1 MELRLR
7 FISGCFWKIFP
18 QQIKTRQ
25 NKKDGKEWCNMEK
38 EMKNR
43 KFLEALRLYLA
54 GQKANWNETWT
65 EGEWIEFF
73 KLCEEQQVL
82 PMIYDTVYT
91 CPAFQTLQQGT
102 VQMIKS
108 RMLRKVMI
116 QTMKTEEFLVLYRK
130 LADQGVTPLVVK
142 GIICRNLYRDP
153 DYRTSSDEDLLIP
166 REQFS
171 KCHEIFTE
179 NGLLCPNSEENIWEA
194 GEVPYVKKNSALYIE
209 LHKELFPSESDAYG
223 DFNSVFDEVFEKKI
237 SCQINGMEVFTLSP
251 TDHLLY
257 LLLHAFKHFLHSGFG
272 IRQVCDIVMFANTYG
287 SQIDWEEVLE
297 KCRRFHGDLFAASL
311 FDIGEK
317 ELDFDREKAC
327 YPESWISLEAD
338 GKDLLEDLL
347 DAGVFG
353 DATMSRK
360 HSSNMTLQAV
370 TDDKKGQTAKA
381 SLMHSLFPERE
392 YMERTYTYIKRHP
405 FLLPVAWV
413 QRIFHYIR
421 ETGKISE
428 NSAVESVQIGN
439 KRIGLLKKY
448 KIIQ

>member
-1 MELRLR
+1 MKLRLR

-142 GIICRNLYRDP
+142 GII
-153 DYRTSSDEDLLIP
+153 
-166 REQFS
+166 
-171 KCHEIFTE
+171 
-179 NGLLCPNSEENIWEA
+179 NSEENIWEA

-223 DFNSVFDEVFEKKI
+223 DFNSVFDEVFEKKM

-370 TDDKKGQTAKA
+370 TEDKKGQTAKA